1 MEKLTIKEFQDKS
14 NIEIIEEL
22 MKKNNGY
29 ITSKELDMFDIHRM
43 YLSIMQEKGI
53 IEKVAS
59 GIYIDTNKIED
70 NYYVFGLSMP
80 NVIYS
85 HMTALY
91 FHGLSIKAPT
101 DVYDITVKR
110 SYNSIH
116 LRKHNVFYV
125 GNDVYG
131 LGITEIETPM
141 GNKVKV
147 YDVERCICD
156 IIRSKSRMDLELI
169 KHSVKEYIKRKDKDL
184 VKLSLYAEK
193 LGIKLY
199 DKEFVEKLAED
210 TGLSEKYI
218 EDNEQKRTFLEILNN
233 GYYSGLNN
241 SDDLF
246 IKESELIEEV
256 ANNESCVIVG
266 RCADFILKDKENV
279 LKIFIDS
286 SIQDKINRATE
297 YYKLDKNKAEKEIT
311 RINKLR
317 ANHYKYYTEKEW
329 KDPANYDICINSDS
343 IGIESAADL
352 ICELANKKAC
362 L

>member
-14 NIEIIEEL
+14 NIGIIEEL

-43 YLSIMQEKGI
+43 YLSIMQKKGI

-156 IIRSKSRMDLELI
+156 IIRSKSRMNLELI

-193 LGIKLY
+193 LGIKDVVMDY
-199 DKEFVEKLAED
+199 
-210 TGLSEKYI
+210 
-218 EDNEQKRTFLEILNN
+218 
-233 GYYSGLNN
+233 
-241 SDDLF
+241 
-246 IKESELIEEV
+246 
-256 ANNESCVIVG
+256 VG
-266 RCADFILKDKENV
+266 MMYE
-279 LKIFIDS
+279 
-286 SIQDKINRATE
+286 
-297 YYKLDKNKAEKEIT
+297 
-311 RINKLR
+311 
-317 ANHYKYYTEKEW
+317 
-329 KDPANYDICINSDS
+329 
-343 IGIESAADL
+343 
-352 ICELANKKAC
+352 
-362 L
+362 

>member
-116 LRKHNVFYV
+116 LRNHNVFYV

-169 KHSVKEYIKRKDKDL
+169 KHSVKEYIKRKDKNL

-193 LGIKLY
+193 LGIKDVVMDY
-199 DKEFVEKLAED
+199 
-210 TGLSEKYI
+210 
-218 EDNEQKRTFLEILNN
+218 
-233 GYYSGLNN
+233 
-241 SDDLF
+241 
-246 IKESELIEEV
+246 
-256 ANNESCVIVG
+256 VG
-266 RCADFILKDKENV
+266 MMYE
-279 LKIFIDS
+279 
-286 SIQDKINRATE
+286 
-297 YYKLDKNKAEKEIT
+297 
-311 RINKLR
+311 
-317 ANHYKYYTEKEW
+317 
-329 KDPANYDICINSDS
+329 
-343 IGIESAADL
+343 
-352 ICELANKKAC
+352 
-362 L
+362 

>member
-1 MEKLTIKEFQDKS
+1 MEKLIIKEFQDKS

-43 YLSIMQEKGI
+43 YLFIMQEKGI

-59 GIYIDTNKIED
+59 GIYIDINKIED

-110 SYNSIH
+110 NYNSIH

-147 YDVERCICD
+147 YYVERCICD

-169 KHSVKEYIKRKDKDL
+169 KHSVKEYIKRNDKDL

-193 LGIKLY
+193 LGIKDVVMDY
-199 DKEFVEKLAED
+199 
-210 TGLSEKYI
+210 
-218 EDNEQKRTFLEILNN
+218 
-233 GYYSGLNN
+233 
-241 SDDLF
+241 
-246 IKESELIEEV
+246 
-256 ANNESCVIVG
+256 VG
-266 RCADFILKDKENV
+266 MMYE
-279 LKIFIDS
+279 
-286 SIQDKINRATE
+286 
-297 YYKLDKNKAEKEIT
+297 
-311 RINKLR
+311 
-317 ANHYKYYTEKEW
+317 
-329 KDPANYDICINSDS
+329 
-343 IGIESAADL
+343 
-352 ICELANKKAC
+352 
-362 L
+362 

>member
-43 YLSIMQEKGI
+43 YFSIMQEKGI

-193 LGIKLY
+193 LGIKDVVMDY
-199 DKEFVEKLAED
+199 
-210 TGLSEKYI
+210 
-218 EDNEQKRTFLEILNN
+218 
-233 GYYSGLNN
+233 
-241 SDDLF
+241 
-246 IKESELIEEV
+246 
-256 ANNESCVIVG
+256 VG
-266 RCADFILKDKENV
+266 MMYE
-279 LKIFIDS
+279 
-286 SIQDKINRATE
+286 
-297 YYKLDKNKAEKEIT
+297 
-311 RINKLR
+311 
-317 ANHYKYYTEKEW
+317 
-329 KDPANYDICINSDS
+329 
-343 IGIESAADL
+343 
-352 ICELANKKAC
+352 
-362 L
+362 